1 MEIFAKLGR
10 EIEDLWRAVDYDETA
25 LPGIASEALRRFDIP
40 SKASVWDVVEW
51 ALGEYELPRQRDLK
65 ASFADPPVTIYSG
78 LRFHV
83 DVYFWFEATTSI
95 HQHAFCG
102 AFQVMHGSSIHSW
115 YEFRRT
121 RSINKFAEVGEM
133 SLKVCEI
140 LNVGDV
146 QEVTGG
152 RDYIHSLF
160 HLDSPSATIVIRT
173 DRSPL
178 HLPQY
183 NYLKPNLAIDPFFEQ
198 DTVVKKM
205 QLAMALIRA
214 KHPEA
219 DAMIAK
225 WMDACDF
232 QTTFE
237 ILSSLRHIL
246 RASQVDQLFKL
257 TDSED
262 RFRQFVEL
270 AETRH
275 GADVFRGVF
284 AHQDKEFAIVRQRQV
299 VSDPEQRF
307 FLALLLNVEGRERIY
322 SLIKQR
328 FPDAEPLEKVLDWTY
343 DLANS
348 RIAGE
353 EKANALGIPDFGD
366 IDLYVL
372 EQIPNGRSGS
382 EIETAFRTDHGERA
396 SNDTLTIS
404 ERENRIRQAVIFRPL
419 LA

>member
-1 MEIFAKLGR
+1 MESFAKLGR
-10 EIEDLWRAVDYDETA
+10 EIEDLWRAVDYDEA
-25 LPGIASEALRRFDIP
+25 ELPAIAADALRRADIP
-40 SKASVWDVVEW
+40 SKANIWEVVEW
-51 ALGEYELPRQRDLK
+51 ALQQYELPRQRDLK
-65 ASFADPPVTIYSG
+65 ANFADPPLTIFSG

-95 HQHAFCG
+95 HQHGFCG

-121 RSINKFAEVGEM
+121 RAINNFVEVGEM

-146 QEVTGG
+146 QEIVAG

-160 HLDSPSATIVIRT
+160 HLDSPSATIVVRT

-178 HLPQY
+178 HLPQF
-183 NYLKPNLAIDPFFEQ
+183 NYRKPNLALDPFFEQ

-205 QLAMALIRA
+205 QLAATLIRA
-214 KHPEA
+214 KRDDA
-219 DAMIAK
+219 DAIIGG
-225 WMDACDF
+225 WLETCDF

-237 ILSSLRHIL
+237 ILSNLRHLL
-246 RASQVDQLFKL
+246 RSNQVDQLFKL
-257 TDSED
+257 TEPES
-262 RFRQFVEL
+262 RFQKFLEI
-270 AETRH
+270 AEKNH

-284 AHQDKEFAIVRQRQV
+284 EHNGKQDVIGRQRML

-307 FLALLLNVEGRERIY
+307 FLALLLNIEGRERIY

-328 FPDAEPLEKVLDWTY
+328 FPETDPIEKVLDWTY

-372 EQIPNGRSGS
+372 EQILHGKSGV
-382 EIETAFRTDHGERA
+382 EIETAFRTDHGEPTA
-396 SNDTLTIS
+396 AHALT
-404 ERENRIRQAVIFRPL
+404 EKEDRIKNAIIFQPL